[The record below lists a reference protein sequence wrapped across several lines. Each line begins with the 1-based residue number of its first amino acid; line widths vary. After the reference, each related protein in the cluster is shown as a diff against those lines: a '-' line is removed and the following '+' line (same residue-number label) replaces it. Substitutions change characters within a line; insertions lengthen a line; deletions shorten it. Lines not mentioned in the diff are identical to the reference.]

1 MRLTA
6 TSTALAAHIDRAAE
20 LREGEKVSSE
30 PNRSRQA
37 AEKEQLATRVHAM
50 LDAGVDGD
58 RRPFDQLA
66 LDLFAY
72 QYAYNPPYREFC
84 DAKGTSPDNI
94 HTWEEIPA
102 FPTQAFKTEIVATFP
117 LEEAEMTIL
126 TSGTTNPNQRGRIFR
141 DELGKQLALTANR
154 VMMDAYLFPDFA
166 SGQRCRILIL
176 APSPETAP
184 SMGMALGMEETRERF
199 GTPNSR
205 FLLGRTGLDVKA
217 LVDAL
222 DQAESD
228 GVPIALIGSTSA
240 YVYFFQA
247 CKRKNMYWRLPAGSR
262 VADGGGYRGRFGEVT
277 RADYYRM
284 VEQHLGVPWTHC
296 VNILGMGEAGTN
308 HCDNVLRDCITGRDS
323 GIRHKMPPPW
333 VRIRAVSVEDLSLL
347 PPGEVGLLRHYDLT
361 NLPTVVA
368 VQSDNLGFTDGAR
381 GFEIVGRAKVI
392 DGKVSVIPDSE
403 PISPMPSRRIF
414 RLVETYTKFSIN
426 FKMGRF
432 AKRDSGGPRA
442 EVESAEP
449 GSVPSCP
456 AVVDD
461 MISAPHD
468 AEAAKRAAHAL
479 QVYADLTEAARS
491 QISETKQQK
500 M

>member
-1 MRLTA
+1 MA
-6 TSTALAAHIDRAAE
+6 TPGPSTR
-20 LREGEKVSSE
+20 V
-30 PNRSRQA
+30 QT
-37 AEKEQLATRVHAM
+37 AEKERLAEAVMKM

-58 RRPFDQLA
+58 PSPFDGLA
-66 LDLFAY
+66 LELFAY
-72 QYAYNPPYREFC
+72 QYAYNPPYRQFC
-84 DAKGTSPDNI
+84 DAKGASPSTVGRWID
-94 HTWEEIPA
+94 IPA
-102 FPTQAFKTEIVATFP
+102 FPTQVFKTEIVATFP
-117 LEEAEMTIL
+117 LDEAEMTIL

-141 DELGKQLALTANR
+141 DALGRELALKANR
-154 VMMDAYLFPDFA
+154 ILMDSYLFPDYE

-184 SMGMALGMEETRERF
+184 SMGMALGMEETRVRF
-199 GTPNSR
+199 GTDDSR

-217 LVDAL
+217 LVEAL
-222 DQAESD
+222 DQAESN

-262 VADGGGYRGRFGEVT
+262 VADGGGYRGRFGEMT
-277 RADYYRM
+277 RDDYYRM
-284 VEQHLGVPWTHC
+284 VEEHLGVPSSHC

-308 HCDNVLRDCITGRDS
+308 HIDNVLRDCLTGHQT
-323 GIRHKMPPPW
+323 GIRQKIPPPW
-333 VRIRAVSVEDLSLL
+333 TRIVAASVEDLSVL

-368 VQSDNLGFTDGAR
+368 VQSDNLGFTDEAG
-381 GFEIVGRAKVI
+381 GFEIVGRAKVVE
-392 DGKVSVIPDSE
+392 GKVSVIPDSE
-403 PISPMPSRRIF
+403 PITPMPSRRIF
-414 RLVETYTKFSIN
+414 RLVETYTKFSID

-432 AKRDSGGPRA
+432 AKRDEGGSRA
-442 EVESAEP
+442 EVEAAEP

-468 AEAAKRAAHAL
+468 AEAAKRADHAL
-479 QVYADLTEAARS
+479 RVYADLTEAAEAEKAKARDS
-491 QISETKQQK
+491 R
-500 M
+500 